1 MGVRVILGSP
11 FSASLNLRSSA
22 HFKKRAGLFLQQ
34 AVCKCADTGRIYST
48 FSIRSKHFPCHDTSI
63 RDFRGARNASLS
75 QTYLLDTRR
84 RKSQRAKNEKQKQKE
99 ASESASLVLGDDPP
113 LYDKNPGIFG
123 RWAYLLLAFDI
134 FLTSVSV
141 DMVMRSWKQVKTETE
156 THSSPD
162 SAKSTTPTPSP
173 PPPSDPNERL
183 ELRPLWQRLAF
194 SAFEI
199 TLGVTAGALILA
211 SRDRIVWRLRIQRVP
226 ISSLPP
232 GRPGMKPAPSAS
244 SSSQK
249 INVLVLDTAS
259 GRKKRFLMRDCMLA
273 PGRDLSELAV
283 SVTDIKTR
291 FMLSMN
297 RARVLG
303 QTLTDVSESAI
314 LKDIAKSKSTEE
326 CVSLINTG
334 PGADDPYNKD
344 ICDLRKVLAHGWAK
358 AGGYLKVPKVPVE
371 KGSWTSGPVTETL

>member
-1 MGVRVILGSP
+1 M
-11 FSASLNLRSSA
+11 
-22 HFKKRAGLFLQQ
+22 
-34 AVCKCADTGRIYST
+34 
-48 FSIRSKHFPCHDTSI
+48 
-63 RDFRGARNASLS
+63 RDFREARDASLS
-75 QTYLLDTRR
+75 QTYLLDMRR
-84 RKSQRAKNEKQKQKE
+84 GKSQRAKDEKQQKKE
-99 ASESASLVLGDDPP
+99 TSESASVVLGDDPP
-113 LYDKNPGIFG
+113 LYDKNPGVFG
-123 RWAYLLLAFDI
+123 RWAYFLLAFDI
-134 FLTSVSV
+134 FLTSLSV
-141 DMVMRSWKQVKTETE
+141 DMVMRNWKQVKAETE
-156 THSSPD
+156 APSPPD
-162 SAKSTTPTPSP
+162 SAKSTTPASPPSP
-173 PPPSDPNERL
+173 PSNPNERL

-199 TLGVTAGALILA
+199 SLGVTAGALILA
-211 SRDRIVWRLRIQRVP
+211 SRDRVVWRLRVQRVP

-232 GRPGMKPAPSAS
+232 SRSGMKPPPASS

-259 GRKKRFLMRDCMLA
+259 GRKKRFLMRDCMLE

-283 SVTDIKTR
+283 SVTEIKTR

-303 QTLTDVSESAI
+303 QTITDVSESAI
-314 LKDIAKSKSTEE
+314 LKGLTKSKSTEE

-334 PGADDPYNKD
+334 PGADDPFNKD

-371 KGSWTSGPVTETL
+371 KGSWTSGPVTEAL